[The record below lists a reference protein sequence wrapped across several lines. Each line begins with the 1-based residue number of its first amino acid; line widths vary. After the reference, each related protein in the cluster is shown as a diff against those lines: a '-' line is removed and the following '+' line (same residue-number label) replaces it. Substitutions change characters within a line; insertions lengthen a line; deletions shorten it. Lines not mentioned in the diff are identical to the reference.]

1 VSQGLPAG
9 RRLGHYE
16 ITAAI
21 GAGGMGEVYRATDTK
36 LGRDVA
42 LKVLPA
48 EMASHPE
55 RLERFRREARALAAL
70 DHPGI
75 VTVYSVEEHEGV
87 HFLTMQLVD
96 GQPLDRIIPATG
108 LPLDQAA
115 SIAAALAEALAAA
128 HEKGIVHRDLKPANV
143 MITKETRVKVLD
155 FGLAKVSRGEAS
167 SNSALATAARTSE
180 GVIMGTVPY
189 MSPEQVQGREVD
201 HRTDIFSLGVILY
214 EMTTGR
220 RPFQA
225 DNSAGLMSAILRDHP
240 PAATS
245 FRADLPS
252 DLQRAITAC
261 LQKDPAARPLSA
273 RDLFRA
279 APESPA
285 APAPT
290 VGPRLPSVVVLPFAN
305 RSPDPGN
312 EYFSDGLTEEVITD
326 LGSIDGLRVIS
337 RNSAMSLK
345 GTTRDTPSIA
355 RELNVTHV
363 VSGSVRMS
371 GEALRVTV
379 ELVDAAKDA
388 PVWSEKYSGT
398 VADVFGIQEEIARK
412 IVAALKIKLTPSE
425 GRQAAERPIRDVVA
439 WDAYLRA
446 RREMYDWTPESSQR
460 AHRMVDEALAVV
472 GDAPLLL
479 ATKGQLHWNEVNT
492 NVVAA
497 DEGLA
502 RAEDFVA
509 RALALDPDLALAIYV
524 RGLVAGSRGRLED
537 ALPDLYRAQALAPND
552 ANMLAEV
559 IRFSNVAGLRHH
571 GGFVDR
577 LMSIDPLTHVTFLC
591 ASSYH
596 WVNGNWA
603 ETASAGRRAIELAP
617 APSMLHAIAGW
628 QIATAGFRDEA
639 VAIVRRAA
647 EACARTALGPW
658 TAFLSHALAGE
669 REAALAYAAALEGAV
684 SNEFAA
690 RMVAE
695 AFALLG
701 RHDDALRW
709 LGTAIRL
716 GFVNHKALT
725 AHAPFLGGLPEGPE
739 FHALLD
745 PVRERWLG
753 LVEWERQFLRVER
766 GAVR

>member
-1 VSQGLPAG
+1 MIG
-9 RRLGHYE
+9 RTLAHYRV
-16 ITAAI
+16 TASI

-42 LKVLPA
+42 LKVLPS
-48 EMASHPE
+48 EMAAHPE
-55 RLERFRREARALAAL
+55 RLDRFRREARALAAL

-87 HFLTMQLVD
+87 HFLTMQLVE
-96 GQPLDRIIPATG
+96 GQPLDSIIPGTG
-108 LPLDQAA
+108 LPLDQVA
-115 SIAAALAEALAAA
+115 SIATALAEALAAA

-143 MITKETRVKVLD
+143 MVTRDGRVKVLD
-155 FGLAKVSRGEAS
+155 FGLAKVSHGEAS
-167 SNSALATAARTSE
+167 SNSAIATEARTSE

-214 EMTTGR
+214 EMATGR
-220 RPFQA
+220 RPFHS
-225 DNSAGLMSAILRDHP
+225 DSSAGLMSAILRDNPAP
-240 PAATS
+240 PIS
-245 FRADLPS
+245 VRS
-252 DLQRAITAC
+252 DLSPDFQRAITSC
-261 LQKDPAARPLSA
+261 LQKDPAARPQSA
-273 RDLFRA
+273 RDLFRS
-279 APESPA
+279 APKGQLEPGHLD
-285 APAPT
+285 
-290 VGPRLPSVVVLPFAN
+290 GPRIPSVVVLPFVN
-305 RSPDPGN
+305 RSTDPGN

-326 LGSIDGLRVIS
+326 LASIEALRVIS

-363 VSGSVRMS
+363 VSGSVRMA

-379 ELVDAAKDA
+379 ELVDASSDA
-388 PVWSEKYSGT
+388 PIWSEKYSGT
-398 VADVFGIQEEIARK
+398 IADVFGIQEEIARK
-412 IVAALKIKLTPSE
+412 IVAALKVKLTPSE
-425 GRQAAERPIRDVVA
+425 ERQAAERPIGDVVA

-446 RREMYDWTPESSQR
+446 RREMYDWTPESSRR
-460 AHRMVDEALAVV
+460 AHHLVEEALAVV
-472 GDAPLLL
+472 GDVPLLL

-497 DEGLA
+497 EEGLS
-502 RAEDFVA
+502 RAGDFVA

-537 ALPDLYRAQALAPND
+537 ALPDLYRAQTLSPND

-577 LMSIDPLTHVTFLC
+577 LRSIDPLTHVTFLC

-596 WVNGNWA
+596 WVNGSWA
-603 ETASAGRRAIELAP
+603 ESAAAGRRAIELAP

-639 VAIVRRAA
+639 LSIMRGAA
-647 EACARTALGPW
+647 RACARTALGPW

-669 REAALAYAAALEGAV
+669 REPALEQGLALEGAV

-695 AFALLG
+695 AFALLD
-701 RHDDALRW
+701 RDDDALRW
-709 LGTAIRL
+709 LETATRL
-716 GFVNHKALT
+716 GFVNHPALT
-725 AHAPFLGGLPEGPE
+725 EHAPFLAGLRERPGFRE
-739 FHALLD
+739 LMD
-745 PVRERWLG
+745 PVRERWLKM
-753 LVEWERQFLRVER
+753 VEWERQFLRAER
-766 GAVR
+766 GIVR

>member
-1 VSQGLPAG
+1 
-9 RRLGHYE
+9 
-16 ITAAI
+16 
-21 GAGGMGEVYRATDTK
+21 
-36 LGRDVA
+36 
-42 LKVLPA
+42 
-48 EMASHPE
+48 
-55 RLERFRREARALAAL
+55 
-70 DHPGI
+70 
-75 VTVYSVEEHEGV
+75 
-87 HFLTMQLVD
+87 
-96 GQPLDRIIPATG
+96 
-108 LPLDQAA
+108 
-115 SIAAALAEALAAA
+115 
-128 HEKGIVHRDLKPANV
+128 

-167 SNSALATAARTSE
+167 SNSALATEARTSE

-214 EMTTGR
+214 EMATGR

-225 DNSAGLMSAILRDHP
+225 NSSAELMSAILRDSP
-240 PAATS
+240 PPPTS
-245 FRADLPS
+245 IRPDLPQ

-261 LQKDPAARPLSA
+261 LQKDPAARPQKA
-273 RDLFRA
+273 RDLFSSPTSRPASARA
-279 APESPA
+279 RDDE
-285 APAPT
+285 
-290 VGPRLPSVVVLPFAN
+290 PRIPSVVVLPFVN

-379 ELVDAAKDA
+379 ELVDAARDA

-398 VADVFGIQEEIARK
+398 IADVFGIQEEIARK

-425 GRQAAERPIRDVVA
+425 ERPAAERPIRDVVA

-460 AHRMVDEALAVV
+460 AHRLVEQALAVV

-571 GGFVDR
+571 GGFIDR
-577 LMSIDPLTHVTFLC
+577 LRSIDPLTHVTFLC

-596 WVNGNWA
+596 WVNGSWA
-603 ETASAGRRAIELAP
+603 ETAAAGRRAIELAP

-628 QIATAGFRDEA
+628 QIATAGFRDEG
-639 VAIVRRAA
+639 VAIVRGAA
-647 EACARTALGPW
+647 GACARTALGPW

-669 REAALAYAAALEGAV
+669 REAALEHATALEGAV

-701 RHDDALRW
+701 LEDDALRW

-725 AHAPFLGGLPEGPE
+725 KHAPFLAGLHERPE

-753 LVEWERQFLRVER
+753 LVEWERQFLRSER
-766 GAVR
+766 GVVR